1 MSIVTEVN
9 IALNEPGMIELN
21 LLVKSKV
28 TIYPLPNGFIVNPR
42 LPPPPPRSLSNKPP
56 SPPPYYYSQI
66 NVLKRK
72 MPRGGGGL
80 IDDLR

>member
-72 MPRGGGGL
+72 MPRGGGGG
-80 IDDLR
+80 

>member
-21 LLVKSKV
+21 LLVKTNV

-42 LPPPPPRSLSNKPP
+42 LPPPRPAPSLI
-56 SPPPYYYSQI
+56 SPPP
-66 NVLKRK
+66 L
-72 MPRGGGGL
+72 PL
-80 IDDLR
+80 ITIHK

>member
-1 MSIVTEVN
+1 MSLVTEEN

-21 LLVKSKV
+21 LLVKSNV

-42 LPPPPPRSLSNKPP
+42 LPPPPPGSLSNKPP

-66 NVLKRK
+66 NVLKIK
-72 MPRGGGGL
+72 MLPGGGGGGG
-80 IDDLR
+80 